1 VLSLVGAD
9 VRSWYGELPK
19 PNRLL
24 PQKRPLHSL
33 ALPPAPGG
41 GGGGGGGGASGPACA
56 LRHAVVPRA
65 WGEGGAAAA
74 GALSGAGLGPQVP
87 SAAAGGSHT
96 IDSYYLSQHCAACD
110 ALTRAG
116 EPLCGACRSTPAA
129 AGALLLAR
137 AARAERQNQ
146 HLVRLCLHCGGG
158 GGAGGGGAAP
168 PGPAAFAGAEEVGDG
183 GVACDSLDC
192 GVFFERRKARRE
204 AAALAALAAGGLA
217 MIERD
222 ARCGG

>member
-9 VRSWYGELPK
+9 VRSWYAELPK

-33 ALPPAPGG
+33 ALPPPAPGPG
-41 GGGGGGGGASGPACA
+41 IGGAAAAGPACA

-65 WGEGGAAAA
+65 WGDGGGGGAA

-110 ALTRAG
+110 GLTRAG
-116 EPLCGACRSTPAA
+116 EPLCGACRAAPQA
-129 AGALLLAR
+129 AGALLLSR
-137 AARAERQNQ
+137 AARLERQSQ
-146 HLVRLCLHCGGG
+146 ALVRLCLHCGGG
-158 GGAGGGGAAP
+158 GGGGGGEP
-168 PGPAAFAGAEEVGDG
+168 PAAGGWGEEVGDG

-217 MIERD
+217 MLAHD
-222 ARCGG
+222 TCSTSGG